1 LTKQPEAERPI
12 GPGELEEDRAL
23 LASLR
28 PPVLSEYV
36 GQQRLIDSLKISLAA
51 ARQRKEPLE
60 HILFHGPPGLGKTT
74 LAHIIATEMKSNIVS
89 TSGPALERA
98 GDLVGIL
105 TNLKKGDVL
114 FIDEIHRLP
123 RVVEESLYPA
133 MEDFRITFTI
143 DRGPYAK
150 VIPLDLNTF
159 TLVGATTRAGH
170 LTQSL
175 RERFGIFHHVDF
187 YSAEELEKI
196 VRRSARILRV
206 ELDGSAALEMASRSR
221 GTPRIA
227 NRLLRRV
234 RDYAQVKGQK
244 VITREVADEALGLQG
259 VDKVGLDELDRKFL
273 ATIIEN
279 YSGGPVGIEALSATL
294 NEESDTLQDMVE
306 PFLLKEGFVIR
317 TPSGRKA
324 SPKAFQHLGYAPP
337 PAGQEPLFGQTDS
350 SQ

>member
-1 LTKQPEAERPI
+1 LRAEGENERPVE
-12 GPGELEEDRAL
+12 PSELEEDRAVL
-23 LASLR
+23 VTLR
-28 PPVLSEYV
+28 PSVLSEYF
-36 GQQRLIDSLKISLAA
+36 GQRKMIDSLKVSLHAA
-51 ARQRKEPLE
+51 KSRGEPLE
-60 HILFHGPPGLGKTT
+60 HVLFYGPPGLGKTT
-74 LAHIIATEMKSNIVS
+74 LAHIIAGEMGGHIIS
-89 TSGPALERA
+89 TSGPAVERA

-105 TNLKKGDVL
+105 TNLKRGDIL

-150 VIPLDLNTF
+150 VIPLDLNAF

-175 RERFGIFHHVDF
+175 RERFGIFHHLDF

-196 VRRSARILRV
+196 VRRSAEILRV
-206 ELDGSAALEMASRSR
+206 ELDDNAGLEIASRSR

-234 RDYAQVKGQK
+234 RDYAQVKGRP
-244 VITREVADEALGLQG
+244 VITREVADEALHLEG
-259 VDKVGLDELDRKFL
+259 VDKLGLDELDRRL
-273 ATIIEN
+273 LNTIISN
-279 YSGGPVGIEALSATL
+279 YGGGPVGIEALSATL
-294 NEESDTLQDMVE
+294 NEETDTLQDMVE

-324 SPKAFQHLGYAPP
+324 SGKACEHLGYAPP
-337 PAGQEPLFGQTDS
+337 PAAQERLFEGEK
-350 SQ
+350 

>member
-1 LTKQPEAERPI
+1 MRKRDQTERPVE
-12 GPGELEEDRAL
+12 PTELEEDLSL
-23 LASLR
+23 LTSLR
-28 PPVLSEYV
+28 PSSLSEYI
-36 GQQRLIDSLKISLAA
+36 GQQRLLESLNISLEAA
-51 ARQRKEPLE
+51 QGRNEPLE
-60 HILFHGPPGLGKTT
+60 HVLFYGPPGLGKTT
-74 LAHIIATEMKSNIVS
+74 LAHIIAAEMQSNIVS
-89 TSGPALERA
+89 TSGPALERP

-105 TNLKKGDVL
+105 TNLKEGDVL

-150 VIPLDLNTF
+150 VIPLDLKRF

-187 YSAEELEKI
+187 YSPEELEQI

-206 ELDGSAALEMASRSR
+206 DLDGHAALEMASRSR

-227 NRLLRRV
+227 NRLLKRV
-234 RDYAQVKGQK
+234 RDYAQVKAQPI
-244 VITREVADEALGLQG
+244 ITRDVADEALALQG
-259 VDKVGLDELDRKFL
+259 VDKLGLDELDRKFL

-279 YSGGPVGIEALSATL
+279 YNGGPVGIEALSATL

-324 SPKAFQHLGYAPP
+324 SPKAFHHLGFAPP
-337 PAGQEPLFGQTDS
+337 PQPQEPLFDPKS
-350 SQ
+350 

>member
-1 LTKQPEAERPI
+1 MKTEPERERPI
-12 GPGELEEDRAL
+12 EPTELEEDRTL
-23 LASLR
+23 LTSLR
-28 PPVLSEYV
+28 PSHLYEYI
-36 GQQRLIDSLKISLAA
+36 GQGKLVESLKIWLGAA
-51 ARQRKEPLE
+51 QERREPLE
-60 HILFHGPPGLGKTT
+60 HVLFYGPPGLGKTT
-74 LAHIIATEMKSNIVS
+74 LAHIIAAEMRSNIVS
-89 TSGPALERA
+89 TSGPALERV

-105 TNLKKGDVL
+105 TNLKEGDVL

-123 RVVEESLYPA
+123 RVVEEYLYSA

-150 VIPLDLNTF
+150 VIPLNLNRF

-187 YSAEELEKI
+187 YSQEELEEI
-196 VRRSARILRV
+196 IRRSARILRV
-206 ELDGSAALEMASRSR
+206 DLDDQAALEVASRSR

-234 RDYAQVKGQK
+234 RDYAQVKGQGT
-244 VITREVADEALGLQG
+244 ITSEVADEILTLQG

-273 ATIIEN
+273 STIIEN

-324 SPKAFQHLGYAPP
+324 SPKAFQHLGYTP
-337 PAGQEPLFGQTDS
+337 PAAIQEPLFDS
-350 SQ
+350 NK